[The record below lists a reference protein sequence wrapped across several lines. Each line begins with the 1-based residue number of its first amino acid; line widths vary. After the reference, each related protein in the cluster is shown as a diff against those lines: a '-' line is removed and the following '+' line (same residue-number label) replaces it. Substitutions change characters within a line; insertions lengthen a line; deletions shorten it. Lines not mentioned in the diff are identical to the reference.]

1 MKQRNIA
8 LIFKMLLF
16 GALVLCNAESRQL
29 RKEHTMSGTGYESR
43 LAKKTNFAEWKNYVK
58 GPQARFHSAFE
69 FDLPAKDWKLVNSE
83 VSRLPEEFI
92 LRSVEK
98 QYVSA
103 ADTNQRVLITYALCE
118 SIRSAHENL
127 FAALT
132 KITNPSFPMQYP
144 NDTKIGDVYFD
155 GLWARDN
162 LFINVCELTSNR
174 MSKESFLALNAAI
187 DAKLLAIPAV
197 SAAADPDAPVIRK
210 FNLQSKVM
218 PLGETAQVN
227 LTLIDRNYPAEK
239 LNLLF
244 SATGG
249 KVSCKAGI
257 YFYTAE
263 KTGSNTLDL
272 YVTNPAGKTAKSGVS
287 FSVVE

>member
-1 MKQRNIA
+1 
-8 LIFKMLLF
+8 
-16 GALVLCNAESRQL
+16 
-29 RKEHTMSGTGYESR
+29 
-43 LAKKTNFAEWKNYVK
+43 VK
-58 GPQARFHSAFE
+58 GPETRFHSAFD

-92 LRSVEK
+92 LHAVEK
-98 QYVSA
+98 QFISI
-103 ADTNQRVLITYALCE
+103 ADPDRRVLISYALCE
-118 SIRSAHENL
+118 SVRSAHENL

-144 NDTKIGDVYFD
+144 NDSKIGDVYFD

-162 LFINVCELTSNR
+162 LFINVCELSSNR
-174 MSKESFLALNAAI
+174 MSKERFLALNAAI

-197 SAAADPDAPVIRK
+197 GAAADPDAPVIRK
-210 FNLQSKVM
+210 FSLQSKVI

-227 LTLIDRNYPAEK
+227 LSLIDRNYPAEK

-249 KVSCKAGI
+249 KISCKAGI

-263 KTGSNTLDL
+263 IIGNNTLDL
-272 YVTNPAGKTAKSGVS
+272 YVSNPSGKTTKSSLKVTA
-287 FSVVE
+287 VE